1 MTISFDLD
9 DTLIPASKIFP
20 TEEQNWLL
28 RLLGIEKVRKG
39 TVGLLKELKSRGH
52 TIYIY
57 TTSYRSTRKIL
68 LTFHLYG
75 IPIDRFINQEH
86 HNNKLKEHRNRTSKY
101 PPAFGI
107 DVHVD
112 DLPGVK
118 MEGELYNFRT
128 IIIDPQDSNWTET
141 VLRAMGE

>member
-1 MTISFDLD
+1 MKISFDLD
-9 DTLIPASKIFP
+9 DTIIPSSKIFP
-20 TEEQNWLL
+20 VEEQNWLL
-28 RLLGIEKVRKG
+28 KFFGIEKVRKG
-39 TVGLLKELKSRGH
+39 TITLFKELKSRRH

-57 TTSYRSTRKIL
+57 TTSFRPRLRML

-75 IPIDRFINQEH
+75 IPVDRFINQEH
-86 HNNKLKEHRNRTSKY
+86 HDKALKEHKNRTSKY

-118 MEGELYNFRT
+118 IEGERYNFRT
-128 IIIDPQDSNWTET
+128 IIIEPTDNDWTRT
-141 VLRAMGE
+141 VLKNLDG